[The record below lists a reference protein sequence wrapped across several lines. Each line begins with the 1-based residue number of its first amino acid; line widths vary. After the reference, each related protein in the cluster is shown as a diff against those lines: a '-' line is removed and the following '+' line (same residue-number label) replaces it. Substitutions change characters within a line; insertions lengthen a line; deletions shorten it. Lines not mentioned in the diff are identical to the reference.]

1 MDKTNDTVTL
11 RLLGREQP
19 ITLALPSSFASAALR
34 WSYIVRN
41 RDRWSASGGGPHQGE
56 GPLAGWLT
64 EPDRRRLAEADVV
77 EVEVL
82 AAADEAQDWPLR
94 IFPWEY
100 ALSAATRAW
109 RAQPLTVIRYLRS
122 PYPHLPR
129 AVDLRRPAT
138 VEAGPLPLAPWYD
151 TRAEGELMLSCLGVS
166 SPQPEQRLFNP
177 NRAALGQWLAAEH
190 PSLLHVAGV
199 DAHQAVSLLG
209 MEATHPPQ
217 SLLDG
222 LALKADGSTAEVDL
236 VPVEDLTDL
245 LCAGQPKPDL
255 LVLNFYNSASRT
267 ASRAVAKGARFAI
280 GYHDVIEDGLAHIFC
295 ATLYGRL
302 RENGGDVLDA
312 FRAGLSALRS
322 QPGQLRGACVVL
334 WSGFSLIGAMH
345 RAAASAPVAPQRGA
359 RPVAKAIGRPASR
372 TQRKPPPAATP
383 PDAAE
388 ATPAWQRIRVERTP
402 RSQVNYSLLHNGQ
415 SLFRSLQIFR
425 NQVKGP
431 IRNIQVTVDLNAGE
445 GAFPFQTTFD
455 LAEGDSA
462 RDLSREVVLPLTSTL
477 LRTQSERIQSS
488 LRLKVSCEGQVV
500 KEETFRIFL
509 SPVDEWQDGE
519 KDAWQWLPSFVLPRD
534 PAVARVIDSA
544 QAILCALADD
554 PQAGFDGYQSVD
566 LSAPRAE
573 DRYAC
578 VDKQVQA
585 IWYALLNTHGL
596 SYINPPPSYGLVTQ
610 RLRTPS
616 QLLAERRGTC
626 IDLALLL
633 AACLEYVD
641 IYPVLFLLRGHAFAG
656 YWRST
661 ELYEDFQA
669 MNDLAPLFE
678 GDELPAG
685 GQQPLGGA
693 TGDNSPGYVLG
704 SSEHAEVRRRVFQGQ
719 LVPLEATWL
728 TQRGP
733 FESAMLEGRNNLRS
747 ATDFQAMIDL
757 RMARSRGVTPI
768 PMLGSPAP

>member
-1 MDKTNDTVTL
+1 
-11 RLLGREQP
+11 
-19 ITLALPSSFASAALR
+19 
-34 WSYIVRN
+34 
-41 RDRWSASGGGPHQGE
+41 
-56 GPLAGWLT
+56 
-64 EPDRRRLAEADVV
+64 
-77 EVEVL
+77 
-82 AAADEAQDWPLR
+82 
-94 IFPWEY
+94 
-100 ALSAATRAW
+100 
-109 RAQPLTVIRYLRS
+109 
-122 PYPHLPR
+122 
-129 AVDLRRPAT
+129 
-138 VEAGPLPLAPWYD
+138 VEAGPLPLAGWYD
-151 TRAEGELMLSCLGVS
+151 TRAEGELMLSCLGVD
-166 SPQPEQRLFNP
+166 SPTPGQRLFNP
-177 NRAALGQWLAAEH
+177 NRAALGDWLAAEH

-222 LALKADGSTAEVDL
+222 LALKSDASAAEVDL
-236 VPVEDLTDL
+236 VPVEALTDL
-245 LCAGQPKPDL
+245 LCRGRPKPDL
-255 LVLNFYNSASRT
+255 LVLNFYNSASRS
-267 ASRAVAKGARFAI
+267 ASRAVAKGAKFAI

-302 RENGGDVLDA
+302 RENGGQMLEA
-312 FRAGLSALRS
+312 FQAGLAALRS

-334 WSGFSLIGAMH
+334 WSGFSLIEATH
-345 RAAASAPVAPQRGA
+345 RDQAEAAARTTRPSGVRPVVKSTGQALKRPPRQAPAKRAASA
-359 RPVAKAIGRPASR
+359 
-372 TQRKPPPAATP
+372 TPAAD
-383 PDAAE
+383 DA
-388 ATPAWQRIRVERTP
+388 PAWQRIRVERTP

-425 NQVKGP
+425 NQVRGP

-445 GAFPFQTTFD
+445 GAFPFQTSFD
-455 LAEGDSA
+455 LADGESA
-462 RDLSREVVLPLTSTL
+462 RDLSKEVVLPLTSTL

-534 PAVARVIDSA
+534 PAVARIIDSA

-566 LSAPRAE
+566 LTAERPE

-596 SYINPPPSYGLVTQ
+596 SYINPPPSYGLATQ

-616 QLLAERRGTC
+616 QLLHERRGTC

-661 ELYEDFQA
+661 ELHEDFMA
-669 MNDLAPLFE
+669 MGDLAPLFE
-678 GDELPAG
+678 DGELPANG
-685 GQQPLGGA
+685 LQPLGGA

-704 SSEHAEVRRRVFQGQ
+704 TSEHAEVRRRVFQGH

-733 FESAMLEGRNNLRS
+733 FESAALEGRNNLRS
-747 ATDFQAMIDL
+747 ALDFQAMIDL
-757 RMARSRGVTPI
+757 RMARGRGVTPI